1 MYPVNLP
8 LPLSVIAWVNVIQQ
22 RSSNVNEVIRAVIN
36 FFTKRFHAHT
46 HTHTQKHKN
55 AHKRTQIKRAVF
67 YALKTSKWEKVL
79 FAYFRFVLFV
89 LCSFESVFLLGSV
102 FVLVCVK
109 FFRKKEFKTALI
121 T

>member
-46 HTHTQKHKN
+46 HTKAQ
-55 AHKRTQIKRAVF
+55 KRT
-67 YALKTSKWEKVL
+67 
-79 FAYFRFVLFV
+79 
-89 LCSFESVFLLGSV
+89 
-102 FVLVCVK
+102 
-109 FFRKKEFKTALI
+109 
-121 T
+121 

>member
-46 HTHTQKHKN
+46 HTHTHTHTKAQ
-55 AHKRTQIKRAVF
+55 KRT
-67 YALKTSKWEKVL
+67 
-79 FAYFRFVLFV
+79 
-89 LCSFESVFLLGSV
+89 
-102 FVLVCVK
+102 
-109 FFRKKEFKTALI
+109 
-121 T
+121 